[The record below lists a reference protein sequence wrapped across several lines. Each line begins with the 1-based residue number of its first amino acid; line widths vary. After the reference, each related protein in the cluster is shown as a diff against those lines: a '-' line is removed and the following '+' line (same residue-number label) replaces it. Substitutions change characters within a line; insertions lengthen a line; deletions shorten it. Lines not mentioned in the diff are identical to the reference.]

1 MPDRGWK
8 MEESKIRE
16 YIHKIIMNKCTEDEE
31 ARQDAL
37 GEFIAMTMPNIDE
50 GAVRNIK
57 SMIPPISD
65 LYERWTTMFI
75 DRLLETVPRNQVEE
89 LCSGT
94 AENDSALVLV
104 YIMFMESERM
114 EKQISDD
121 ISAYAPTQNDEAG
134 NMASEYIRSKLAI
147 IAEQQKAKNEP
158 IQ

>member
-1 MPDRGWK
+1 

-16 YIHKIIMNKCTEDEE
+16 YIQKILMKKCTENEE

-50 GAVRNIK
+50 GAVKNIK
-57 SMIPPISD
+57 SMIPPITD
-65 LYERWTTMFI
+65 LYEKWVGMFI
-75 DRLLETVPRNQVEE
+75 DRLLETVPRNQIEE

-94 AENDSALVLV
+94 DENDSALVLI

-114 EKQISDD
+114 EKQIAED

-134 NMASEYIRSKLAI
+134 NIASQYIRSKLTL
-147 IAEQQKAKNEP
+147 IAEEQKAKEAP

>member
-1 MPDRGWK
+1 

-16 YIHKIIMNKCTEDEE
+16 YIQKVVMKKCTENEE

-50 GAVRNIK
+50 GAVKNIK
-57 SMIPPISD
+57 SMIPPITE
-65 LYERWTTMFI
+65 LYEKWVGMFI
-75 DRLLETVPRNQVEE
+75 NRLLETVPRNQIEE

-94 AENDSALVLV
+94 DENDSALVLI

-114 EKQISDD
+114 EKQIAED
-121 ISAYAPTQNDEAG
+121 ISAYAPTQNDDAG
-134 NMASEYIRSKLAI
+134 NIASQYIRSKLTL
-147 IAEQQKAKNEP
+147 IAEEQKAKEAP

>member
-1 MPDRGWK
+1 
-8 MEESKIRE
+8 MEEAKIRE
-16 YIHKIIMNKCTEDEE
+16 YIHQVIMKKFTENEE

-57 SMIPPISD
+57 SMIPSIAE
-65 LYERWTTMFI
+65 LYDKWIGMFI
-75 DRLLETVPRNQVEE
+75 DRLLETVPRNQIEE

-94 AENDSALVLV
+94 TENNSSLVLI

-114 EKQISDD
+114 EKQVAED
-121 ISAYAPTQNDEAG
+121 IAAYAPTQNDEAG
-134 NMASEYIRSKLAI
+134 NIASEYIRTKLTL
-147 IAEQQKAKNEP
+147 IAEQQKAKDAI